1 MNISVTLHLVKN
13 QVELTAPFLELR
25 VPQKVLPQ
33 LIQDLGRLSCYMPLA
48 VVINS
53 HLVTGL
59 EFDRDGISLKGQP
72 VVWT

>member
-1 MNISVTLHLVKN
+1 MTLHLLKDE
-13 QVELTAPFLELR
+13 VELSVPFLELR
-25 VPQKVLPQ
+25 VPQGVIPQ

-48 VVINS
+48 VVIND

-59 EFDRDGISLKGQP
+59 EFDREGISLKGQP